1 MKERF
6 DVFGMTCSAC
16 SAHVE
21 KSVRALEGVREAN
34 VNLLQN
40 TMSVDFDEQVLT
52 KNGIIAAVRKAGYDA
67 KAQSEEAAAPKQQ
80 AGSDELH
87 GMKTRLIT
95 SIVFLVLLMYI
106 SMGHMLGAPLPQ
118 FLHGTENGGAF
129 AFTQFLL
136 TLPILYMN
144 RNYFINGFKRL
155 FQRAPNM
162 DSLIAI
168 GAGAA
173 VVYGIYAIYRIMEG
187 LGHGDLALADSYI
200 MDLYFESAGM
210 ILTLITVGKFLEAR
224 SKGKTSEAITKLLN
238 LAPKTA
244 TVVRDGVELT
254 VETKDLAAGDVIV
267 VKTGESI
274 PVDGTVLEGTAAVDE
289 SAITGES
296 IPVEKHAGD
305 KVISATVNQS
315 GYFKFRAERVGAD
328 TTLSQIVRLVEEA
341 ASSKAPI
348 SKLADKVS
356 AVFVPT
362 VITIAVLTVI
372 VWLITGH
379 SVSFALSC
387 GIAVLVISCPCALGL
402 ATPTAIMVGTGRGA
416 EMGVLI
422 KSAEALEIAH
432 EVKTV
437 VMDKTGTVTL
447 GKPQI
452 TDIVTNGVAEEELLR
467 VAAAVEKPS
476 EHPLAAAILERA
488 GTPALVTDFQQAA
501 GRGLSAVLDGKRILA
516 GNKKW
521 MEENGV
527 ALEAVAQTADSF
539 ADEGK
544 TPLYFAA
551 DGALL
556 GMIAVADVVKPTSKE
571 AIEEFAHMGVNVVML
586 TGDNRKT
593 AEAIQRQLGIQKV
606 IAEVLP
612 QDKEAEIQRLQAG
625 GAKVAMIGDG
635 VNDAPALARA
645 DVGVAIGAGTDIAI
659 ESADIVLMK
668 SDLKDAVAAFE
679 LSRAVIRNIK
689 ENLFWAFFYNVIG
702 IPLAAGALFPAFG
715 LKLNPMFGA
724 AAMSLSSVFVVSNA
738 LRLKLFKP
746 KFKNQYKE
754 VKTMMK
760 TMKIEGMSCA
770 HCSGRVEKALN
781 SIDGVSAVVDLE
793 AKSAAVTLEEPVE
806 DAVLKAVV
814 EDAGYEVVSIS

>member
-80 AGSDELH
+80 AESDELH

-187 LGHGDLALADSYI
+187 LGHGDLALADSYT

-437 VMDKTGTVTL
+437 VMDKTGTVTV

-452 TDIVTNGVAEEELLR
+452 TDIVTNGVTEKELLH

-488 GTPALVTDFQQAA
+488 GTPAPVTDFQQAA

-516 GNKKW
+516 GNQKW

-527 ALEAVAQTADSF
+527 ALEAVAQTADGL

-668 SDLKDAVAAFE
+668 SDLKDAAAAFE

-793 AKSAAVTLEEPVE
+793 AKSAAVTLEKPVE
-806 DAVLKAVV
+806 DAVLKAAV
-814 EDAGYEVVSIS
+814 EDVGYEVVSIS

>member
-187 LGHGDLALADSYI
+187 LGHGDLALADSYT

-437 VMDKTGTVTL
+437 VMDKTGTVTV

-452 TDIVTNGVAEEELLR
+452 TDIVTNGVTEKELLH

-488 GTPALVTDFQQAA
+488 GTPAPVTDFQQAA

-516 GNKKW
+516 GNQKW

-527 ALEAVAQTADSF
+527 ALEAVAQTADGF

-668 SDLKDAVAAFE
+668 SDLKDAAAAFE

-689 ENLFWAFFYNVIG
+689 ENLFWAFFY
-702 IPLAAGALFPAFG
+702 
-715 LKLNPMFGA
+715 
-724 AAMSLSSVFVVSNA
+724 
-738 LRLKLFKP
+738 
-746 KFKNQYKE
+746 
-754 VKTMMK
+754 
-760 TMKIEGMSCA
+760 
-770 HCSGRVEKALN
+770 
-781 SIDGVSAVVDLE
+781 
-793 AKSAAVTLEEPVE
+793 
-806 DAVLKAVV
+806 
-814 EDAGYEVVSIS
+814 

>member
-40 TMSVDFDEQVLT
+40 TMSVDFDEQILT

-80 AGSDELH
+80 AESDELH

-488 GTPALVTDFQQAA
+488 GTPAPVTDFQQAA

-516 GNKKW
+516 GNQKW

-527 ALEAVAQTADSF
+527 ALEAVAQTADGF

-668 SDLKDAVAAFE
+668 SDLKDAAAAFE

-793 AKSAAVTLEEPVE
+793 AKSAAVTLEKPVE
-806 DAVLKAVV
+806 DAVLKAAV

>member
-1 MKERF
+1 M
-6 DVFGMTCSAC
+6 
-16 SAHVE
+16 
-21 KSVRALEGVREAN
+21 
-34 VNLLQN
+34 
-40 TMSVDFDEQVLT
+40 
-52 KNGIIAAVRKAGYDA
+52 
-67 KAQSEEAAAPKQQ
+67 
-80 AGSDELH
+80 
-87 GMKTRLIT
+87 
-95 SIVFLVLLMYI
+95 
-106 SMGHMLGAPLPQ
+106 
-118 FLHGTENGGAF
+118 
-129 AFTQFLL
+129 
-136 TLPILYMN
+136 
-144 RNYFINGFKRL
+144 
-155 FQRAPNM
+155 
-162 DSLIAI
+162 
-168 GAGAA
+168 
-173 VVYGIYAIYRIMEG
+173 
-187 LGHGDLALADSYI
+187 
-200 MDLYFESAGM
+200 
-210 ILTLITVGKFLEAR
+210 
-224 SKGKTSEAITKLLN
+224 
-238 LAPKTA
+238 
-244 TVVRDGVELT
+244 
-254 VETKDLAAGDVIV
+254 
-267 VKTGESI
+267 
-274 PVDGTVLEGTAAVDE
+274 
-289 SAITGES
+289 
-296 IPVEKHAGD
+296 
-305 KVISATVNQS
+305 
-315 GYFKFRAERVGAD
+315 
-328 TTLSQIVRLVEEA
+328 
-341 ASSKAPI
+341 
-348 SKLADKVS
+348 
-356 AVFVPT
+356 
-362 VITIAVLTVI
+362 
-372 VWLITGH
+372 
-379 SVSFALSC
+379 
-387 GIAVLVISCPCALGL
+387 
-402 ATPTAIMVGTGRGA
+402 
-416 EMGVLI
+416 I

-437 VMDKTGTVTL
+437 VMDKTGTVTV

-452 TDIVTNGVAEEELLR
+452 TDIVTNGVTEKELLH

-488 GTPALVTDFQQAA
+488 GTPAPVTDFQQAA

-516 GNKKW
+516 GNQKW

-527 ALEAVAQTADSF
+527 ALEAVAQTADGF

-668 SDLKDAVAAFE
+668 SDLKDAAAAFE

-793 AKSAAVTLEEPVE
+793 AKSAAVTLEKPVE
-806 DAVLKAVV
+806 DAVLKAAV

>member
-187 LGHGDLALADSYI
+187 LGHGDLTLADSYI

-254 VETKDLAAGDVIV
+254 VETKDLATGDVIV

-437 VMDKTGTVTL
+437 VMDKTGTVTV

-452 TDIVTNGVAEEELLR
+452 TDIVTNGVTEKELLH

-488 GTPALVTDFQQAA
+488 GTPAPVTDFQQAA

-527 ALEAVAQTADSF
+527 ALEAVAQTADGF

-668 SDLKDAVAAFE
+668 SDLKDAAAAFE

-702 IPLAAGALFPAFG
+702 IPLAAGALFPAFE

-793 AKSAAVTLEEPVE
+793 AKSAAVTLEKPVE
-806 DAVLKAVV
+806 DAVLKAAV

>member
-254 VETKDLAAGDVIV
+254 VETKDLTAGDVIV

-437 VMDKTGTVTL
+437 VMDKTGTVTV

-452 TDIVTNGVAEEELLR
+452 TDIVTNGVTEKELLH

-488 GTPALVTDFQQAA
+488 GTPAPVTDFQQAA

-516 GNKKW
+516 GNQKW

-668 SDLKDAVAAFE
+668 SDLKDAAAAFE

-793 AKSAAVTLEEPVE
+793 AKSAAVTLEKPVE
-806 DAVLKAVV
+806 DAVLKAAV

>member
-254 VETKDLAAGDVIV
+254 VETKDLTAGDVIV

-379 SVSFALSC
+379 SVSFAALRFWLSPAHVRW
-387 GIAVLVISCPCALGL
+387 GSQRPRPLWL
-402 ATPTAIMVGTGRGA
+402 GRGA
-416 EMGVLI
+416 
-422 KSAEALEIAH
+422 A
-432 EVKTV
+432 
-437 VMDKTGTVTL
+437 
-447 GKPQI
+447 
-452 TDIVTNGVAEEELLR
+452 R
-467 VAAAVEKPS
+467 
-476 EHPLAAAILERA
+476 
-488 GTPALVTDFQQAA
+488 
-501 GRGLSAVLDGKRILA
+501 
-516 GNKKW
+516 KW
-521 MEENGV
+521 
-527 ALEAVAQTADSF
+527 A
-539 ADEGK
+539 
-544 TPLYFAA
+544 Y
-551 DGALL
+551 
-556 GMIAVADVVKPTSKE
+556 
-571 AIEEFAHMGVNVVML
+571 
-586 TGDNRKT
+586 
-593 AEAIQRQLGIQKV
+593 
-606 IAEVLP
+606 
-612 QDKEAEIQRLQAG
+612 
-625 GAKVAMIGDG
+625 
-635 VNDAPALARA
+635 
-645 DVGVAIGAGTDIAI
+645 
-659 ESADIVLMK
+659 
-668 SDLKDAVAAFE
+668 
-679 LSRAVIRNIK
+679 
-689 ENLFWAFFYNVIG
+689 
-702 IPLAAGALFPAFG
+702 
-715 LKLNPMFGA
+715 
-724 AAMSLSSVFVVSNA
+724 
-738 LRLKLFKP
+738 
-746 KFKNQYKE
+746 
-754 VKTMMK
+754 
-760 TMKIEGMSCA
+760 
-770 HCSGRVEKALN
+770 
-781 SIDGVSAVVDLE
+781 
-793 AKSAAVTLEEPVE
+793 
-806 DAVLKAVV
+806 
-814 EDAGYEVVSIS
+814 

>member
-254 VETKDLAAGDVIV
+254 VETKDLTAGDVIV

-437 VMDKTGTVTL
+437 VMDKTGTVTV

-452 TDIVTNGVAEEELLR
+452 TDIVTNGVTEKELLH

-488 GTPALVTDFQQAA
+488 GTPAPVTDFQQAA

-516 GNKKW
+516 GNQKW

-527 ALEAVAQTADSF
+527 ALEAVAQTADGF

-668 SDLKDAVAAFE
+668 SDLKDAAAAFE

-793 AKSAAVTLEEPVE
+793 AKSAAVTLEKPVE
-806 DAVLKAVV
+806 DAVLKAAV

>member
-80 AGSDELH
+80 AESDELH

-254 VETKDLAAGDVIV
+254 VETKDLATGDVIV

-437 VMDKTGTVTL
+437 VMDKTGTVTV

-452 TDIVTNGVAEEELLR
+452 TDIVTNGVTEKELLH

-488 GTPALVTDFQQAA
+488 GTPAPVTDFQQAA

-516 GNKKW
+516 GNQKW

-527 ALEAVAQTADSF
+527 ALEAVAQTADGF

-668 SDLKDAVAAFE
+668 SDLKDAAAAFE

-760 TMKIEGMSCA
+760 TIKIEGMSCA

-793 AKSAAVTLEEPVE
+793 AKSAAVTLEKPVE
-806 DAVLKAVV
+806 DAVLKAAV

>member
-67 KAQSEEAAAPKQQ
+67 KAQSKEAAAPKQQ
-80 AGSDELH
+80 AESDELH

-254 VETKDLAAGDVIV
+254 VETKDLATGDVIV

-437 VMDKTGTVTL
+437 VMDKTGTVTV

-452 TDIVTNGVAEEELLR
+452 TDIVTNGVTEKELLH

-488 GTPALVTDFQQAA
+488 GTPAPVTDFQQAA

-516 GNKKW
+516 GNQKW

-527 ALEAVAQTADSF
+527 ALEAVAQTADGF

-668 SDLKDAVAAFE
+668 SDLKDAAAAFE

-793 AKSAAVTLEEPVE
+793 AKSAAVTLEKPVE
-806 DAVLKAVV
+806 DAVLKAAV

>member
-187 LGHGDLALADSYI
+187 LGHGDLALADSYT

-437 VMDKTGTVTL
+437 VMDKTGTVTV

-452 TDIVTNGVAEEELLR
+452 TDIVTNGVTEKELLH

-488 GTPALVTDFQQAA
+488 GTPAPVTDFQQAA

-516 GNKKW
+516 GNQKW

-527 ALEAVAQTADSF
+527 ALEAVAQTADGF

-659 ESADIVLMK
+659 ESADIVLK
-668 SDLKDAVAAFE
+668 
-679 LSRAVIRNIK
+679 
-689 ENLFWAFFYNVIG
+689 
-702 IPLAAGALFPAFG
+702 
-715 LKLNPMFGA
+715 
-724 AAMSLSSVFVVSNA
+724 
-738 LRLKLFKP
+738 
-746 KFKNQYKE
+746 
-754 VKTMMK
+754 
-760 TMKIEGMSCA
+760 KI
-770 HCSGRVEKALN
+770 
-781 SIDGVSAVVDLE
+781 
-793 AKSAAVTLEEPVE
+793 
-806 DAVLKAVV
+806 
-814 EDAGYEVVSIS
+814 

>member
-80 AGSDELH
+80 TESDELH
-87 GMKTRLIT
+87 GMKTRLIA

-488 GTPALVTDFQQAA
+488 GTPAPVTDFQQAA

-659 ESADIVLMK
+659 ESADP
-668 SDLKDAVAAFE
+668 SHRRSFDALQTQA
-679 LSRAVIRNIK
+679 LSIHYTAV
-689 ENLFWAFFYNVIG
+689 
-702 IPLAAGALFPAFG
+702 
-715 LKLNPMFGA
+715 
-724 AAMSLSSVFVVSNA
+724 S
-738 LRLKLFKP
+738 
-746 KFKNQYKE
+746 Q
-754 VKTMMK
+754 TM
-760 TMKIEGMSCA
+760 
-770 HCSGRVEKALN
+770 
-781 SIDGVSAVVDLE
+781 
-793 AKSAAVTLEEPVE
+793 
-806 DAVLKAVV
+806 
-814 EDAGYEVVSIS
+814 